1 MNEKTESSNET
12 TTAGITDPATPIL
25 SAFCGSLRSKKF
37 FMRDSLA
44 TEESDY
50 LDASNYCWCRET
62 QQVIGPDGGR
72 VQPSRCVATRSCYT
86 SALDNNG

>member
-1 MNEKTESSNET
+1 MNEEVESSNEIT
-12 TTAGITDPATPIL
+12 TSRITENSSPVL

-62 QQVIGPDGGR
+62 HQVIGPDGGR
-72 VQPSRCVATRSCYT
+72 VQPSRCVSSRSCYT
-86 SALDNNG
+86 SALDSN